1 MSVAGAGGLV
11 GGAVALRVRP
21 RRPLVVAFVVY
32 AALAAP
38 LLALVRPLPTL
49 AIGLAAAVSFGCG
62 LLGNTIWEATLQR
75 HVPGEVLARVSSY
88 DWLISL
94 IFAPLGFALAGPAA
108 DAIGLDATLLAA
120 AALLV
125 TVHLAV
131 LLVPGVRN
139 LRDAPADDA
148 ARATA

>member
-1 MSVAGAGGLV
+1 
-11 GGAVALRVRP
+11 
-21 RRPLVVAFVVY
+21 VVAFVVY

-75 HVPGEVLARVSSY
+75 HVPGDVLARVSSY

-94 IFAPLGFALAGPAA
+94 IFTPLGFALAGPAA